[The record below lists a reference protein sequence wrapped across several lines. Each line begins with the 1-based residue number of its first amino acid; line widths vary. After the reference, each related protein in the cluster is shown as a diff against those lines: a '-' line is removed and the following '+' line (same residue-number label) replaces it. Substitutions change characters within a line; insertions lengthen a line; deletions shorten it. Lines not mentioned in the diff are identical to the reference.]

1 MVRGFGMVR
10 VGEVEGQFISV
21 GNSGPMLKI
30 SWISIKIWPRYE
42 GLKLRELIT
51 CSGGHPSKY

>member
-21 GNSGPMLKI
+21 GHYGPMLKI
-30 SWISIKIWPRYE
+30 LWKSIKIWPRYE
-42 GLKLRELIT
+42 GLKLTGLVW
-51 CSGGHPSKY
+51 